1 MVNIDQHVMIQLG
14 FTLKSNVEDK
24 IWIAKQ
30 YIFTSSAT
38 FEKNELNTGVWKV
51 NTEARKNI
59 AGRIFFLR
67 INGNINFADTINA
80 NKRTIRTNYPN
91 VFFRKI
97 KNQID
102 KKFNIDPPAMN
113 DQILEQ
119 FPAIPGSNLY
129 ISIEKRGMEF
139 ELNIEEPE
147 SLDIEQIINFLRAS
161 IELN

>member
-1 MVNIDQHVMIQLG
+1 MQLG
-14 FTLKSNVEDK
+14 FTVKRNVEDK
-24 IWIAKQ
+24 IWIGKQ

-38 FEKNELNTGVWKV
+38 FEKNDLNTGVWKV

-59 AGRIFFLR
+59 AGHIFFLR

-91 VFFRKI
+91 VFLRKI
-97 KNQID
+97 KKQID
-102 KKFNIDPPAMN
+102 KKFDMDPPAMN

-119 FPAIPGSNLY
+119 FPEIPGANIY

-139 ELNIEEPE
+139 EFNIEQPE
-147 SLDIEQIINFLRAS
+147 SLDIEQIIDFLRAS
-161 IELN
+161 TELN